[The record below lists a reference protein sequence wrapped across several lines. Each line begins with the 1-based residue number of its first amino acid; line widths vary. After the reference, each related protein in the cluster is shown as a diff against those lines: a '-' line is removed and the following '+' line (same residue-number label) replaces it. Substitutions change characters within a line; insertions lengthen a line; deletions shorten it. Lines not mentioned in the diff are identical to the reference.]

1 MKRVLLICVG
11 VGVVM
16 NAMALNA
23 ASDDRDFR
31 VQKVVLNATQTVM
44 TITVTDEDG
53 RLRGVPGLR
62 LATAPL
68 SVVSATVTMGPRRSA
83 VGTIVA
89 NVPVGTDA
97 GSYLLAVTWNHERD
111 VDFQVAIGA
120 TGPMGPI
127 GPMGP
132 QGVAGPMGPAGPQG
146 VAGVDGAVGP
156 IGPQGPEGPQGPAGV
171 AGASG
176 GAETSGLIATSGWN
190 DLENNVT
197 LAPDDFR
204 WVGPRASI
212 TVTEAGQRLT
222 ASGTMSMYVTSMGGY
237 NYIQGG
243 VCYKAPSWPSPLPL
257 GGGVFTVQSNLA
269 ADAYQTVPGAATTQ
283 VFSTG

>member
-1 MKRVLLICVG
+1 
-11 VGVVM
+11 
-16 NAMALNA
+16 
-23 ASDDRDFR
+23 
-31 VQKVVLNATQTVM
+31 
-44 TITVTDEDG
+44 
-53 RLRGVPGLR
+53 
-62 LATAPL
+62 
-68 SVVSATVTMGPRRSA
+68 
-83 VGTIVA
+83 
-89 NVPVGTDA
+89 
-97 GSYLLAVTWNHERD
+97 
-111 VDFQVAIGA
+111 
-120 TGPMGPI
+120 
-127 GPMGP
+127 
-132 QGVAGPMGPAGPQG
+132 MGPAGPQG

-269 ADAYQTVPGAATTQ
+269 ADAYQTVPGAATAQ
-283 VFSTG
+283 VFSTGTYEVGMCTYVGGTGFQFMQVLVKGFVQLTK